1 MPNHVSTRCV
11 VTGPAASIA
20 SFQQRMIRPDGLEE
34 GRLRFDFEG
43 VLPMPTILHDTAFG
57 SAARLGIEILTG
69 AAVDGKPSV
78 ECGALGSEWAEERGI
93 TTRAEFVAWAE
104 KHRPDAI
111 EKARKCLA
119 AHEATGFYD
128 GHDWSVATWGTKWN
142 SYDLDTDIPDDDG
155 GRFEFLFMSAWT
167 FPQPVFESL
176 VKAFPDLVFHCVCVE
191 EARFF
196 AGQGEFNGNADFAYC
211 EATDELFAE
220 AFGAPFEGDDEE

>member
-20 SFQQRMIRPDGLEE
+20 SFQQRMIRPDAEE
-34 GRLRFDFEG
+34 RGKPRFDFEG
-43 VLPMPTILHDTAFG
+43 VLPMPAILNAIAFG

-104 KHRPDAI
+104 EHRPDAM
-111 EKARKCLA
+111 EKARMCLA
-119 AHEATGFYD
+119 AHDATGFY
-128 GHDWSVATWGTKWN
+128 GAHDWSVATWGTKWN
-142 SYDLDTDIPDDDG
+142 SYSFESDIPDGDD
-155 GRFEFLFMSAWT
+155 GRFEFLFMTAWT
-167 FPQPVFESL
+167 FPQPVFEAL
-176 VKAFPDLVFHCVCVE
+176 ATTVPDLVFHCVCVE
-191 EARFF
+191 EGRCF

-211 EATDELFAE
+211 AVTDELFAE